1 MLNTRIALMSLVVL
15 VAGCGSTQDQSP
27 ASPEATLSPSPADL
41 AGRWGSACV
50 DPGNGQAFRLL
61 FDLTETTWSLAYE
74 AFADAACAT
83 PSLTVQI
90 DGGYALGNASAVVA
104 GAREGRF
111 DFATKTVTPHNAGV
125 ADFLAQACGRPGF
138 VAGEAAD
145 ITGGCAGLGAWP
157 VVDCPSDH
165 DIVLLDNAG
174 TLHFGARPQ
183 DNNMCTPDK
192 RPTAPGLP
200 LTRR

>member
-1 MLNTRIALMSLVVL
+1 MLNTRTALMSLTVL
-15 VAGCGSTQDQSP
+15 VAGCGSTPDQPP
-27 ASPEATLSPSPADL
+27 ASPGVTLSPSPADL

-74 AFADAACAT
+74 AFGDAVCAT

-90 DGGYALGNASAVVA
+90 DGGYALGNASAVVD

-111 DFATKTVTPHNAGV
+111 DFARKTVTPHSAGA
-125 ADFLAQACGRPGF
+125 ADFLTQACGRPGF

-145 ITGGCAGLGAWP
+145 ITGGCAGLGAYP
-157 VVDCPSDH
+157 VAECPSDH
-165 DIVLLDNAG
+165 DIVLLDDTG
-174 TLHFGARPQ
+174 SLHFGARPQ
-183 DNNMCTPDK
+183 DNNMCTPEK
-192 RPTAPGLP
+192 RPTATGLP

>member
-1 MLNTRIALMSLVVL
+1 MLNTRTALLSLVSL
-15 VAGCGSTQDQSP
+15 AAACGSTPEQSP
-27 ASPEATLSPSPADL
+27 SQPTAALSPAPAEL

-61 FDLTETTWSLAYE
+61 FDLTETTWNLAYE

-90 DGGYALGNASAVVA
+90 AGGYELGEASAAVA

-125 ADFLAQACGRPGF
+125 ADFLTQACGRAGF
-138 VAGEAAD
+138 AAGAAAD
-145 ITGGCAGLGAWP
+145 ITGGCAGLGAYP
-157 VVDCPSDH
+157 VAECPSDH
-165 DIVLLDNAG
+165 DIVQLDADG
-174 TLHFGARPQ
+174 ALHFGARPQ

-192 RPTAPGLP
+192 RPTALGVP

>member
-1 MLNTRIALMSLVVL
+1 MLDTRTALIALVTCI
-15 VAGCGSTQDQSP
+15 AGCGSTQGP
-27 ASPEATLSPSPADL
+27 ATSAAPLSPSSAAL
-41 AGRWGSACV
+41 AGRWGSACT
-50 DPGNGQAFRLL
+50 DPGSGQAFRLR

-74 AFADAACAT
+74 AFGDATCTT
-83 PSLTVQI
+83 PTLTVQI
-90 DGGYALGNASAVVA
+90 DGGYTLGAASAVVA

-125 ADFLAQACGRPGF
+125 ADFLAQACGRTGF
-138 VAGEAAD
+138 VVGRAAD
-145 ITGGCAGLGAWP
+145 ISVGCAGLGAYP
-157 VVDCPSDH
+157 VTECPADH
-165 DIVLLDNAG
+165 DIVLFDDAG
-174 TLHFGARPQ
+174 NLHFGARPQ